1 MERYVKAGLATLL
14 VVMLLALSGLAV
26 ANTASQAGG
35 LASLL
40 ASAQVQTSAP
50 EASRVAI
57 VDPPLQGNQASPAAP
72 QQQAGVLD
80 ARSAVRVT
88 GPAVVTVVNT
98 LEGNGGLRSAGF
110 EPTARGSGVII
121 DQRGYIVTNYHVVE
135 GQRSLEV
142 IFSDGNKA
150 PATLVGTDDL
160 SDLAV
165 IKVDVRVPAVALFGD
180 SDKLETGQP
189 VVAIGSA
196 LGDFRNTVTA
206 GIISGLNR
214 DLDATAAPGLRDL
227 IQTDAAINHGNSGG
241 PLIDL
246 AGNVIG
252 INVAVVRD
260 AGMTGDVAEGLGFA
274 IPSNTAREV
283 TSQLIKD
290 GSVERPYVG
299 ISYQIITPRI
309 AAYYDLPR
317 DSGIYVSEVR
327 AGSPADNA
335 GIKANSI
342 ITKFDGVEL
351 TEDTS
356 LLELLLKHKVGD
368 TVKLMVLPEGETTEQ
383 EFTVVLG
390 TRPAGE

>member
-14 VVMLLALSGLAV
+14 VVMLVALSGLAV
-26 ANTASQAGG
+26 ANTASQTGG

-50 EASRVAI
+50 EASRVVSLDA
-57 VDPPLQGNQASPAAP
+57 PAQANPAAP
-72 QQQAGVLD
+72 QQQVGVLD

-98 LEGNGGLRSAGF
+98 LEGGGGIRDAGI

-121 DQRGYIVTNYHVVE
+121 DRRGYIVTNYHVVE

-165 IKVDVRVPAVALFGD
+165 IKVDVSVPAVAQFGD

-214 DLDATAAPGLRDL
+214 DLDATGSPGLRDL

-246 AGNVIG
+246 EGNVIG
-252 INVAVVRD
+252 INVAVVRE
-260 AGMTGDVAEGLGFA
+260 GGLTGDVAEGLGFA
-274 IPSNTAREV
+274 IPSNTAKEV

-299 ISYQIITPRI
+299 VSYQVITPRI

-317 DSGIYVSEVR
+317 DSGIYVNEVR
-327 AGSPADNA
+327 PGSPADKA
-335 GIKANSI
+335 GIEAHSI
-342 ITKFDGVEL
+342 ITEFDGVEL

>member
-26 ANTASQAGG
+26 ANTVSQAGG

-40 ASAQVQTSAP
+40 ASAQVQTTGP

-57 VDPPLQGNQASPAAP
+57 VEAPLQGNQAAPAAP

-98 LEGNGGLRSAGF
+98 LEAGGSARNRGF

-121 DQRGYIVTNYHVVE
+121 DRRGYIVTNYHVIE

-165 IKVDVRVPAVALFGD
+165 IKVDVSVPAVAQFGD
-180 SDKLETGQP
+180 SEKLEIGQP

-214 DLDATAAPGLRDL
+214 DLDALAEPGLRDL

-274 IPSNTAREV
+274 IPSNTAKEV

-290 GSVERPYVG
+290 GAVERPYVG

-327 AGSPADNA
+327 AGSPADKA
-335 GIKANSI
+335 GIKPDSI
-342 ITKFDGVEL
+342 ITKFDGIEL
-351 TEDTS
+351 TEETS

-368 TVKLMVLPEGETTEQ
+368 SVKLMVLPEGETTEQ

>member
-1 MERYVKAGLATLL
+1 
-14 VVMLLALSGLAV
+14 
-26 ANTASQAGG
+26 
-35 LASLL
+35 
-40 ASAQVQTSAP
+40 
-50 EASRVAI
+50 
-57 VDPPLQGNQASPAAP
+57 
-72 QQQAGVLD
+72 
-80 ARSAVRVT
+80 
-88 GPAVVTVVNT
+88 
-98 LEGNGGLRSAGF
+98 
-110 EPTARGSGVII
+110 
-121 DQRGYIVTNYHVVE
+121 
-135 GQRSLEV
+135 
-142 IFSDGNKA
+142 
-150 PATLVGTDDL
+150 
-160 SDLAV
+160 
-165 IKVDVRVPAVALFGD
+165 
-180 SDKLETGQP
+180 
-189 VVAIGSA
+189 
-196 LGDFRNTVTA
+196 
-206 GIISGLNR
+206 
-214 DLDATAAPGLRDL
+214 
-227 IQTDAAINHGNSGG
+227 SGG

-260 AGMTGDVAEGLGFA
+260 AGMIGDVAEGLGFA

-317 DSGIYVSEVR
+317 DSGIFVSEVR
-327 AGSPADNA
+327 EDSPADRA

-351 TEDTS
+351 TEETS